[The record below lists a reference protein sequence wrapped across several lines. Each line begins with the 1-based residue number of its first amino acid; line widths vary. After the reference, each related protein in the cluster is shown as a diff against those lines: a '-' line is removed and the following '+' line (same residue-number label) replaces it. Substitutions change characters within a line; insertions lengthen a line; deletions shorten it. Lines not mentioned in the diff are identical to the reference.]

1 MTEYRELV
9 RILELE
15 HINQNYLLLFRNGSD
30 YLTYDNKQIVFID
43 GFNYLGDKQTTYI
56 EFHPLNKQ
64 KQSCSHLLVDD
75 SIHLYLKNKVYN
87 LFNKILRIKD
97 GTNAKNLIE

>member
-9 RILELE
+9 RILELK
-15 HINQNYLLLFRNGSD
+15 HNNQGDLLLFHNGSD

-43 GFNYLGDKQTTYI
+43 GFNHLGDKQTTYI
-56 EFHPLNKQ
+56 EFHPLNEQ

-75 SIHLYLKNKVYN
+75 SIHRYLKTLIYT
-87 LFNKILRIKD
+87 LFKRV
-97 GTNAKNLIE
+97 IEIRRCGCRLLP

>member
-30 YLTYDNKQIVFID
+30 YLTYDNKQIVFTN

-56 EFHPLNKQ
+56 GFHPLNEQ
-64 KQSCSHLLVDD
+64 EQS
-75 SIHLYLKNKVYN
+75 
-87 LFNKILRIKD
+87 
-97 GTNAKNLIE
+97 